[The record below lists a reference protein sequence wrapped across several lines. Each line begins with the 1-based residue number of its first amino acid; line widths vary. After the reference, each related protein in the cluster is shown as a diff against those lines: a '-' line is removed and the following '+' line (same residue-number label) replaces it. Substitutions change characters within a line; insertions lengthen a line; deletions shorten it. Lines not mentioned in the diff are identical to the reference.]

1 MVALEEQM
9 VEIVEEMEVKVE
21 DLLEDN
27 LDNLQI
33 KEVDPEEDSLN
44 TKGDNLAKEIEDLA
58 AQKDKPGP
66 EVKLMEAYN
75 NKLMVLDKEEILEVK
90 IKTREV
96 NHQEEQEQ
104 QEEGEDQLQEA
115 EEDKEDLAEDH
126 NQDTWLQDL
135 LELVLDQDLGNL
147 VMEEEA
153 VVEIMMK

>member
-1 MVALEEQM
+1 MESLEEQM

-44 TKGDNLAKEIEDLA
+44 TKGDKEIEDLA
-58 AQKDKPGP
+58 AQEDKPGP

>member
-58 AQKDKPGP
+58 AQEDKPGP
-66 EVKLMEAYN
+66 EVKLMEADN
-75 NKLMVLDKEEILEVK
+75 SKLVLDKEEILEVK

-135 LELVLDQDLGNL
+135 LELVLDQDLDNL